1 MILFN
6 LNYRQEKTLDGQFGF
21 VLDPYSLL
29 IFLLMIVFLTLFE
42 SMLCLRPI
50 DELIKLSGMKQ
61 HKQLPNMVR
70 QQISREITITRV
82 RLMDKSKASG
92 QNESNNSGTSTAANK
107 AKAMFNLKNLDQIS
121 KEKESDKA
129 KKTAAASTV

>member
-1 MILFN
+1 
-6 LNYRQEKTLDGQFGF
+6 
-21 VLDPYSLL
+21 
-29 IFLLMIVFLTLFE
+29 
-42 SMLCLRPI
+42 MLCLRPI

-92 QNESNNSGTSTAANK
+92 QNESNNNGSGTSTAANK

>member
-1 MILFN
+1 
-6 LNYRQEKTLDGQFGF
+6 
-21 VLDPYSLL
+21 
-29 IFLLMIVFLTLFE
+29 
-42 SMLCLRPI
+42 
-50 DELIKLSGMKQ
+50 MKQ

-82 RLMDKSKASG
+82 KLMDKSKASG
-92 QNESNNSGTSTAANK
+92 QNKSNNSGTSTAANK